1 MMEFLLVGSV
11 ALLASLLTFFS
22 GFGLGT
28 LLTPVFI
35 LFFPPEVAVALTA
48 IVHLLNNLFKFALI
62 GKSVNL
68 KVVLLFGL
76 PGMVS
81 ALAGAWLLLTLSN
94 ARALTTYTLGD
105 HTFAITGINITIGGL
120 MVAFALFEIL
130 PKLKDIQFGERAL
143 IPGGLLS
150 GFFGG
155 LSGHQG
161 ALRSAFLIKLNLTKE
176 AFIATGI
183 AIACIIDI
191 SRLGIYFYQPQNL
204 E

>member
-1 MMEFLLVGSV
+1 
-11 ALLASLLTFFS
+11 
-22 GFGLGT
+22 
-28 LLTPVFI
+28 
-35 LFFPPEVAVALTA
+35 
-48 IVHLLNNLFKFALI
+48 
-62 GKSVNL
+62 
-68 KVVLLFGL
+68 
-76 PGMVS
+76 MVS